1 MHGGLVDEPV
11 SGPAQESHLWAD
23 LAKLDCS
30 KTAFLEFLSA
40 AAGTSVI
47 SHDAFERILL
57 GLAARTISF
66 SLVPPP
72 LLIFAVLLTEAVPSR
87 QARRWCHRK
96 GCIHDHQ
103 DARTRRGAQCPV

>member
-87 QARRWCHRK
+87 
-96 GCIHDHQ
+96 
-103 DARTRRGAQCPV
+103 